1 MEAEAAALS
10 QLQLQ
15 LLALVSELRLTR
27 ERERAA
33 REELHASSERWKA
46 AEEERR
52 REARELRAELAA
64 RDEALQR
71 LESRVKC
78 LENENELLERNE
90 KDLKENIERLLQ
102 SREAFMRQYEDSACS
117 LQWTIQMRD
126 KQITVISEKL
136 NSHLALFNSVGK
148 EVAAVKQVLG
158 DVECLVGEKEN
169 LVSDLKCKVQ
179 RISVLEKDFVE
190 KLSFLG
196 DKITSYQLELRN
208 RARIIYG
215 LKEQLD
221 AEKLKNNFHPQLEEL
236 KKSLLVKDEIIERL
250 ISDKQE
256 MLVELHNMETAL
268 QKFQDIFSRLGH
280 EEMKSSLPVSESQDC
295 KVDSIPGSQVDLPNE
310 DRMIPIIDE
319 TGHLGMQSLLS
330 KILEVLANA
339 NVECKSEIDT
349 GSNQVQS
356 PPSLKHYALPCSEP
370 VTANVE
376 KSECPPES
384 EDIEMGNSSPEQQT
398 HSANPD
404 PEVENQS

>member
-15 LLALVSELRLTR
+15 LLALVSDLRLTR

-52 REARELRAELAA
+52 REARELRAESAA
-64 RDEALQR
+64 RDDALQR

-169 LVSDLKCKVQ
+169 VVSDLKCKVQ

-256 MLVELHNMETAL
+256 MLKELHNMETAL

-295 KVDSIPGSQVDLPNE
+295 KINSIPGSQVDLPNE

-319 TGHLGMQSLLS
+319 T
-330 KILEVLANA
+330 ANA
-339 NVECKSEIDT
+339 NVECKSGIDS

-356 PPSLKHYALPCSEP
+356 PPSLKHYALPCSEA

-376 KSECPPES
+376 KPECPHEY

-404 PEVENQS
+404 PEMENQS

>member
-10 QLQLQ
+10 HLQLQ
-15 LLALVSELRLTR
+15 LLALVSDLRLTR
-27 ERERAA
+27 D
-33 REELHASSERWKA
+33 ELCRGG
-46 AEEERR
+46 RR
-52 REARELRAELAA
+52 RRRSAGGRLRSCEQSAA
-64 RDEALQR
+64 QDDALQR
-71 LESRVKC
+71 LESR
-78 LENENELLERNE
+78 
-90 KDLKENIERLLQ
+90 
-102 SREAFMRQYEDSACS
+102 DSACS

-169 LVSDLKCKVQ
+169 VVSDLKCKVQ
-179 RISVLEKDFVE
+179 RISVLEKDF
-190 KLSFLG
+190 
-196 DKITSYQLELRN
+196 
-208 RARIIYG
+208 
-215 LKEQLD
+215 
-221 AEKLKNNFHPQLEEL
+221 
-236 KKSLLVKDEIIERL
+236 DEIIERL

-256 MLVELHNMETAL
+256 MLKELHNMETAL

-295 KVDSIPGSQVDLPNE
+295 KRNSIPGSQVDLPNE

-319 TGHLGMQSLLS
+319 T
-330 KILEVLANA
+330 ANA
-339 NVECKSEIDT
+339 NAECKPGIDT

-370 VTANVE
+370 VAANIE
-376 KSECPPES
+376 KPECPPES
-384 EDIEMGNSSPEQQT
+384 EDIEMGTSPEQQT

-404 PEVENQS
+404 PEIENQS

>member
-15 LLALVSELRLTR
+15 LLALVSDLRLTR

-52 REARELRAELAA
+52 REARELRAESAA
-64 RDEALQR
+64 RDDALQR

-148 EVAAVKQVLG
+148 EVAAVKQILG

-169 LVSDLKCKVQ
+169 VVSDLKCKVQ

-196 DKITSYQLELRN
+196 DKISSYQLELRN

-221 AEKLKNNFHPQLEEL
+221 AEKLKNNFHPQLEE
-236 KKSLLVKDEIIERL
+236 
-250 ISDKQE
+250 QE

-280 EEMKSSLPVSESQDC
+280 EEIKSSLPVSESQDC
-295 KVDSIPGSQVDLPNE
+295 KVNSIPGSQVDLPNE

-319 TGHLGMQSLLS
+319 T
-330 KILEVLANA
+330 ANV
-339 NVECKSEIDT
+339 NVECKSGIDT

-376 KSECPPES
+376 KPECPPES

-404 PEVENQS
+404 PEIENQS

>member
-15 LLALVSELRLTR
+15 LLALVSDLRLTR

-33 REELHASSERWKA
+33 REELRASSERWKA
-46 AEEERR
+46 TEEERR
-52 REARELRAELAA
+52 REARELRAESAA
-64 RDEALQR
+64 RDDALQR

-102 SREAFMRQYEDSACS
+102 SREAFMRQYEACDSACS

-169 LVSDLKCKVQ
+169 VVSDLKCKVQ
-179 RISVLEKDFVE
+179 RISVLEKDFV
-190 KLSFLG
+190 G
-196 DKITSYQLELRN
+196 T
-208 RARIIYG
+208 
-215 LKEQLD
+215 
-221 AEKLKNNFHPQLEEL
+221 
-236 KKSLLVKDEIIERL
+236 
-250 ISDKQE
+250 E
-256 MLVELHNMETAL
+256 MLKELHNMETAL

-280 EEMKSSLPVSESQDC
+280 EEMKSSLPVCESQDC
-295 KVDSIPGSQVDLPNE
+295 KRNSIPGSQVDLPNE

-319 TGHLGMQSLLS
+319 T
-330 KILEVLANA
+330 ANA
-339 NVECKSEIDT
+339 NAECKPGIDT

-370 VTANVE
+370 VAANIE
-376 KSECPPES
+376 KPECPPES
-384 EDIEMGNSSPEQQT
+384 EDIEMGTSPEHQT

-404 PEVENQS
+404 PDIENQS

>member
-1 MEAEAAALS
+1 
-10 QLQLQ
+10 Q
-15 LLALVSELRLTR
+15 
-27 ERERAA
+27 
-33 REELHASSERWKA
+33 
-46 AEEERR
+46 
-52 REARELRAELAA
+52 
-64 RDEALQR
+64 
-71 LESRVKC
+71 VKC

-169 LVSDLKCKVQ
+169 VVSDLKCKVQ

-268 QKFQDIFSRLGH
+268 QKFQNIFSRLGH

-295 KVDSIPGSQVDLPNE
+295 KVNSIPGSQVDLPNE
-310 DRMIPIIDE
+310 ESMIPIIGE
-319 TGHLGMQSLLS
+319 T
-330 KILEVLANA
+330 ANA
-339 NVECKSEIDT
+339 NVECKSGIDT

-384 EDIEMGNSSPEQQT
+384 EDVEMGNSSPEQQT

-404 PEVENQS
+404 PEIENQS

>member
-15 LLALVSELRLTR
+15 LLALVSDLRLTR

-52 REARELRAELAA
+52 REARELRAESAA
-64 RDEALQR
+64 RDDALQR

-102 SREAFMRQYEDSACS
+102 SREAFMRQQDSACS

-148 EVAAVKQVLG
+148 EVAAVKQILG

-169 LVSDLKCKVQ
+169 VVSDLKCKVQ

-196 DKITSYQLELRN
+196 DKISSYQLELRN

-280 EEMKSSLPVSESQDC
+280 EEIKSSLPVSESQDC
-295 KVDSIPGSQVDLPNE
+295 KVNSIPGSQVDLPNE

-319 TGHLGMQSLLS
+319 T
-330 KILEVLANA
+330 ANV
-339 NVECKSEIDT
+339 NVECKSGIDT

-376 KSECPPES
+376 KPECPPES

-404 PEVENQS
+404 PEIENQS

>member
-10 QLQLQ
+10 HLQLQ
-15 LLALVSELRLTR
+15 LLALVSDLRLTR

-46 AEEERR
+46 TEEERR
-52 REARELRAELAA
+52 REARELRAESAA
-64 RDEALQR
+64 RDDALQR

-169 LVSDLKCKVQ
+169 VVSDLKCKVQ

-221 AEKLKNNFHPQLEEL
+221 AEKLQNNFHPQLEEL

-256 MLVELHNMETAL
+256 MLKELHNMETAL

-295 KVDSIPGSQVDLPNE
+295 KRNSIPGSQVDLPNE

-319 TGHLGMQSLLS
+319 T
-330 KILEVLANA
+330 ANA
-339 NVECKSEIDT
+339 NAECKPGIDT

-370 VTANVE
+370 VAANIE
-376 KSECPPES
+376 KPECPPES
-384 EDIEMGNSSPEQQT
+384 EDIEMGTSPEQQT

-404 PEVENQS
+404 PEIENQS

>member
-33 REELHASSERWKA
+33 REELHASSEVCGPQIRSVLDLLGLSGCSGRDVFLTRFWVGTGWIVQRWKA

-102 SREAFMRQYEDSACS
+102 SREAFMRQQDSACS

-169 LVSDLKCKVQ
+169 VVSDLKCKVQ
-179 RISVLEKDFVE
+179 RISVLEKDFVGMVA
-190 KLSFLG
+190 SC
-196 DKITSYQLELRN
+196 N
-208 RARIIYG
+208 MA
-215 LKEQLD
+215 
-221 AEKLKNNFHPQLEEL
+221 
-236 KKSLLVKDEIIERL
+236 SLV
-250 ISDKQE
+250 SDYYLTE

-319 TGHLGMQSLLS
+319 T
-330 KILEVLANA
+330 ANA

>member
-1 MEAEAAALS
+1 MEAEAEAAALS

-15 LLALVSELRLTR
+15 LLALVSDLRLTR

-52 REARELRAELAA
+52 REARELRAESAA
-64 RDEALQR
+64 RDDALQR

-169 LVSDLKCKVQ
+169 VVSDLKCKVQ

-268 QKFQDIFSRLGH
+268 QKFQNIFSRLGH

-295 KVDSIPGSQVDLPNE
+295 KVNSIPGSQVDLPNE
-310 DRMIPIIDE
+310 ESMIPIIGE
-319 TGHLGMQSLLS
+319 T
-330 KILEVLANA
+330 ANA
-339 NVECKSEIDT
+339 NVECKSGIDT

-384 EDIEMGNSSPEQQT
+384 EDVEMGNSSPEQQT

-404 PEVENQS
+404 PEIENQS